1 MRIRKQQ
8 AQLLTSGFFLLQ
20 ESEEGSDYLNFNWE
34 QMLTLLIALLSVPSA
49 YLGAKQATKTLH
61 KNSRFSQLESRI
73 TRTEDAVQAVL
84 HDSLYKQCTKVIY
97 RGEVT
102 ISELDNIEHLYDG
115 YHSVGG
121 NGTGEAL
128 YAKVKSLPIINDEKL
143 IEH

>member
-1 MRIRKQQ
+1 MI
-8 AQLLTSGFFLLQ
+8 LLNLT
-20 ESEEGSDYLNFNWE
+20 WE
-34 QMLTLLIALLSVPSA
+34 QLLTLLIALLTVPSA